1 MINFREGE
9 KNRKMRVRDVMGKP
23 IVVSPDTT
31 IKEVAEMMAERDITT
46 LFVVV
51 GQKVVGL
58 LTDMDII
65 RRCVMQ
71 NKRASEVKA
80 KDIMTPNLITVDA
93 DDNIEYAVDKMLD
106 NKIRRL
112 PVVSKGRFV
121 GIITTDYI
129 SAHASELGVD
139 SLF

>member
-1 MINFREGE
+1 MKVRE
-9 KNRKMRVRDVMGKP
+9 VMGKP
-23 IVVSPDTT
+23 VVVSPETT
-31 IKEVAEMMAERDITT
+31 VKEAAQIMAEKDITT

-51 GQKVVGL
+51 GQKVTGI
-58 LTDMDII
+58 LTDMDIL
-65 RRCVMQ
+65 RRCVLLD
-71 NKRASEVKA
+71 KKASQVKSSE
-80 KDIMTPNLITVDA
+80 IMTTNLIKIDA
-93 DDNIEYAVDKMLD
+93 DENVEYAVNVMLK

-129 SAHASELGVD
+129 SAHADELGVD

>member
-1 MINFREGE
+1 
-9 KNRKMRVRDVMGKP
+9 MRVREVMGKP

-31 IKEVAEMMAERDITT
+31 VKEAAQIMADKDITT

-51 GQKVVGL
+51 GQKVIGI

-65 RRCVMQ
+65 RRCVVQ

-80 KDIMTPNLITVDA
+80 KEIMTSNLITVDV

>member
-1 MINFREGE
+1 MKVRE
-9 KNRKMRVRDVMGKP
+9 VMGKP
-23 IVVSPDTT
+23 VVVSPETT
-31 IKEVAEMMAERDITT
+31 VLEAAKLMAEKDITT

-51 GQKVVGL
+51 GHKVIGL

-65 RRCVMQ
+65 RRCVTLD
-71 NKRASEVKA
+71 KKASQIPVKE
-80 KDIMTPNLITVDA
+80 IMTTALITVDA

-106 NKIRRL
+106 NKIRRM

>member
-1 MINFREGE
+1 
-9 KNRKMRVRDVMGKP
+9 MRVREVMGKP

-31 IKEVAEMMAERDITT
+31 VKEAAQIMADKDITT

-51 GQKVVGL
+51 GQKVIGI

-65 RRCVMQ
+65 RRCVVQ

-80 KDIMTPNLITVDA
+80 KEIMTSNLVKVDA

>member
-1 MINFREGE
+1 MKVRE
-9 KNRKMRVRDVMGKP
+9 VMGKP
-23 IVVSPDTT
+23 FVVSPETSV
-31 IKEVAEMMAERDITT
+31 KEAAQIMAEKDITT

-51 GQKVVGL
+51 GQKVTGI

-65 RRCVMQ
+65 RRCVLLD
-71 NKRASEVKA
+71 KKASQVKA
-80 KDIMTPNLITVDA
+80 GEIMTSKLITVDA
-93 DDNIEYAVDKMLD
+93 DDNIEYAVNVMLE

-112 PVVSKGRFV
+112 PVVSKSRFI

-129 SAHASELGVD
+129 SAHADELGVD